1 MICEKCGRDVQP
13 DWENYCPH
21 FPKRLGLSGSGA
33 KSCPADAKRG
43 GQDVAEGRS
52 REEGRVQSAAVQF
65 SDGQIVRLYPRS
77 TTPPA
82 IGASGRL
89 DELGMAR
96 RDGRSP
102 CEEVLSPSPSPS
114 C

>member
-1 MICEKCGRDVQP
+1 MICEKCRRDVQP

-33 KSCPADAKRG
+33 ESCPADAKRG
-43 GQDVAEGRS
+43 GQDVVEERS
-52 REEGRVQSAAVQF
+52 REGGRVQSAAVLL

-89 DELGMAR
+89 DETNPATGSTR
-96 RDGRSP
+96 NDH
-102 CEEVLSPSPSPS
+102 E
-114 C
+114 